1 MNQEET
7 MLLHKERYK
16 ETIKNLTVMSDILA
30 RNVFKDKNACEYVLR
45 IILEDKE
52 LTVIDNET
60 QMDFRN
66 MHGRGVVLDCV
77 AKDGSGRVI
86 NVEIQQDDE
95 GAHPKRAR
103 YHLGM
108 MDSNVLDTG
117 KNFDRLPETYVI
129 FVTLKDALGCGLPIA
144 HIDRII
150 RENGKEFGDEEHFI
164 YVDSSKDDGSE
175 LGRLMHDFNCT
186 SAEEMNFDLM
196 AERTRY
202 LKENP
207 KGVGSM
213 CKAMEELR
221 VESYAE
227 GKAEGVEIGK
237 MEQAKK
243 TALKLSRKGNSV
255 EEIADL
261 LGYDVDTVSSWIAP
275 KAC

>member
-1 MNQEET
+1 MWLTPMNQEET

-52 LTVIDNET
+52 LTAIDNET

-77 AKDGSGRVI
+77 AKDGSGRI
-86 NVEIQQDDE
+86 FNVEIQQDDE

-117 KNFDRLPETYVI
+117 KNFDKLPETYVI
-129 FVTLKDALGCGLPIA
+129 FVTLKDAFGCGLPIV

-164 YVDSSKDDGSE
+164 YVDFSKDDGGE
-175 LGRLMHDFNCT
+175 LGRLMHDFRVHELKETEKGVEHMCK
-186 SAEEMNFDLM
+186 EMEQICDEARMDEKRENARSM
-196 AERTRY
+196 AEDGLTVDRIAKI
-202 LKENP
+202 LKVNAQMVQEWLA
-207 KGVGSM
+207 GS
-213 CKAMEELR
+213 
-221 VESYAE
+221 VS
-227 GKAEGVEIGK
+227 
-237 MEQAKK
+237 
-243 TALKLSRKGNSV
+243 TAR
-255 EEIADL
+255 
-261 LGYDVDTVSSWIAP
+261 
-275 KAC
+275 

>member
-77 AKDGSGRVI
+77 AKDGSGRVF

-117 KNFDRLPETYVI
+117 KNFDKLPETYVI

-164 YVDSSKDDGSE
+164 YVDSSKNDGGD
-175 LGRLMHDFNCT
+175 LGRLMHDFRVK
-186 SAEEMNFDLM
+186 EVKEMQAGALADRVH
-196 AERTRY
+196 E
-202 LKENP
+202 LKETE
-207 KGVGSM
+207 KGVEHM
-213 CKAMEELR
+213 CKE
-221 VESYAE
+221 
-227 GKAEGVEIGK
+227 
-237 MEQAKK
+237 MEQLCDERELETKK
-243 TALKLSRKGNSV
+243 NVAYSLAEKKMSV
-255 EEIADL
+255 EDIAE
-261 LGYDVDTVSSWIAP
+261 VIKVNIETVKSWLASTT
-275 KAC
+275 AAR